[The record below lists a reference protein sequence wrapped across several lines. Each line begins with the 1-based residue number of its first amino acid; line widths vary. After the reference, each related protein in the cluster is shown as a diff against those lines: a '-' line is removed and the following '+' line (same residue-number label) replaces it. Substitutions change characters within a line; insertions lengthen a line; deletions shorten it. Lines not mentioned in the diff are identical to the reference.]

1 MKTNL
6 RQNFLKAK
14 FKVHFIGARLFFLS
28 DIWLVFVF
36 VFVFKFVYLL
46 YLRDQSGRE
55 HFLLGSAGSVELLS
69 NKGKPSSVKMDQLSK
84 VTFLKQPWR
93 FECSPSNWVWKC
105 KQMFAFDLW
114 VSLNLAFCY
123 KVNTLIQRQISSVK
137 CCWPSW
143 RNSWRPNSGDPL

>member
-6 RQNFLKAK
+6 CQNFLKAK
-14 FKVHFIGARLFFLS
+14 FKVHFIGARLFFRS

-36 VFVFKFVYLL
+36 VFVFVFVYVFLFVFVFVFVFVLVFIFVYLL

-69 NKGKPSSVKMDQLSK
+69 NKGKPSSVKMDQLQPKSHLFKATMK
-84 VTFLKQPWR
+84 VWML
-93 FECSPSNWVWKC
+93 SASNWVWKC

-114 VSLNLAFCY
+114 VSLKSIIL
-123 KVNTLIQRQISSVK
+123 L
-137 CCWPSW
+137 
-143 RNSWRPNSGDPL
+143 